1 MHFLAQFTALYRVVG
16 LKKDMIKF
24 SVTTYLRNA
33 TRSFLDGLIA
43 GVFRS
48 LSLILEK
55 WLVKPINEGYASTC
69 HDVSY
74 ACKREA
80 VIKEIIIKVK

>member
-1 MHFLAQFTALYRVVG
+1 MFAQSRIKLDFFGKMHFLAQFTALYRVVG

-55 WLVKPINEGYASTC
+55 
-69 HDVSY
+69 
-74 ACKREA
+74 
-80 VIKEIIIKVK
+80 